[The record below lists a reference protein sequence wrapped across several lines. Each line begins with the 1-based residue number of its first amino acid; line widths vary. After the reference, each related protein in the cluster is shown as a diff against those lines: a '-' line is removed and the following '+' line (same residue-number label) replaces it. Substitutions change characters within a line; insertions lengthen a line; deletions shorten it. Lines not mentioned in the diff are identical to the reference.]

1 MDEEWNDLPESEGI
15 TRGPEEALEREIA
28 RSKALKVER
37 LQLRDRVDTLQKKV
51 ERLSAENERLR
62 QEQTAAIPK
71 AAGGDTPAPRP
82 STPAT
87 PTRPMVP
94 RSLAWALLLFN
105 LAALG
110 VLLTL
115 LLQR

>member
-1 MDEEWNDLPESEGI
+1 MNEEWDDLPESEGI

-62 QEQTAAIPK
+62 QEKTAPMPK
-71 AAGGDTPAPRP
+71 AASGGASEPHPSAPPTP
-82 STPAT
+82 
-87 PTRPMVP
+87 PMLP
-94 RSLAWALLLFN
+94 RSWAWALLLFN

-110 VLLTL
+110 ALLAL
-115 LLQR
+115 LPQR